1 MRPGRNPCLCDP
13 SPDCLHMLIQRGEEE
28 RSGLQ
33 ENARRGLHA
42 LRLSGILQA
51 RLAFIHRSGQRVAH
65 REVVEGVTDIRV
77 AHEDDPAVTAVTRAW
92 TGQAPAWHHDG
103 AQNDLDPDHSQRG
116 CIMAVAGREEEHWPD
131 VDCDCAVSFYF
142 PRLAR

>member
-1 MRPGRNPCLCDP
+1 MPVRPQSRLFTHADP
-13 SPDCLHMLIQRGEEE
+13 TGGGGALGTAGERKTRLTRPSAQRKTPGTACIHSSI
-28 RSGLQ
+28 RST
-33 ENARRGLHA
+33 
-42 LRLSGILQA
+42 
-51 RLAFIHRSGQRVAH
+51 VAH

-77 AHEDDPAVTAVTRAW
+77 AHEDDPAVIAVTRVW